1 MASLPKKLSL
11 VTRGDIA
18 PGIPCPQWL
27 RLYLEEIQ
35 RLLGNAGGLDPS
47 VVDISAQTV
56 NTVADRRHSQLS
68 NVYLVDETNTG
79 KLIESPST
87 ARHVTDDLIA
97 RLLETDGG
105 DDQALTWL
113 F

>member
-47 VVDISAQTV
+47 VVDISVQTP
-56 NTVADRRHSQLS
+56 NTVADRRHSQLAG
-68 NVYLVDETNTG
+68 VYLADETNSGIIT
-79 KLIESPST
+79 EDASR
-87 ARHVTDDLIA
+87 ARHITDEQAA
-97 RLLETDGG
+97 RWSAQEDG
-105 DDQALTWL
+105 DDQYLSW
-113 F
+113 